1 MATMTLSAADLVR
14 RRGLR
19 RMRSVALSL
28 LVLAAVI
35 YVATLHRGGG
45 WDYLNTAAEAAMV
58 GALAD
63 WFAVTALFRRPLGLP
78 IPHTAIVP
86 TRKDSLAESL
96 EQFVTEN
103 FLSEEVVA
111 EKMRTAEVS
120 RRVGEW
126 LATDNHAERIVA
138 EGARTIG
145 AALPKLGDDDV
156 TSFVRGSLL
165 PRFVREPLS
174 PIAGHFLQSVVDD
187 GAHHALFDLVVVEA
201 HDWLRDNRDLLAD
214 VVGPRAPRWSPQWV
228 DRLVVDRIHREALA
242 WLADVR
248 DNQSHPARK
257 AVDRLLGQ
265 LADDLQHD
273 PDMMARF
280 ETFKTKMLTHP
291 DMGSSLTAV
300 WDAVRT
306 ALIDSISDPASPLQL
321 RAIAALHD
329 LGKRLQDDD
338 SLRSKVDYRAAEAVG
353 YVVRTY
359 GNEIVSVISDT
370 IERWDGREAAARIEL
385 HVGRDLQFI
394 RINGTV
400 VGALVGLLIHT
411 LTQLL

>member
-1 MATMTLSAADLVR
+1 MTLGAADLVR

-19 RMRSVALSL
+19 QMRLVALSL
-28 LVLAAVI
+28 LILAAVI
-35 YVATLHRGGG
+35 YVATLHRSGG
-45 WDYLNTAAEAAMV
+45 WAYLNAASEAAMV

-103 FLSEEVVA
+103 FLSEQVVA

-120 RRVGEW
+120 RRAGEW
-126 LATDNHAERIVA
+126 LADGTHAERIVA

-145 AALPKLGDDDV
+145 AALPRLGDDDV
-156 TSFVRGSLL
+156 TTFVRGSLL
-165 PRFVREPLS
+165 PRFVQEPLS
-174 PIAGHFLQSVVDD
+174 PIAGHFLQGVVED
-187 GAHHALFDLVVVEA
+187 GAHHALFDLLMVEA
-201 HDWLRDNRDLLAD
+201 YDWLRDNRDLLAD

-228 DRLVVDRIHREALA
+228 DRLVIDRIHREALA

-257 AVDRLLGQ
+257 AIDRLLSQ

-273 PDMMARF
+273 PQMMARF
-280 ETFKTKMLTHP
+280 EAFKARMLTHP

-306 ALIDSISDPASPLQL
+306 ALIE
-321 RAIAALHD
+321 AIADPSSTLQVRATAALQD
-329 LGKRLQDDD
+329 LGKRLQNDDG
-338 SLRSKVDYRAAEAVG
+338 LRSKVDARAAEAVG

-370 IERWDGREAAARIEL
+370 IERWDGREASARIEL

-400 VGALVGLLIHT
+400 VGALVGLVIHT
-411 LTQLL
+411 VSQLL

>member
-1 MATMTLSAADLVR
+1 MATLTLSAADEVR

-19 RMRSVALSL
+19 QMRLVALSL

-35 YVATLHRGGG
+35 YLVTLHRDGG
-45 WDYLNTAAEAAMV
+45 WGYVNAAAEAAMV

-103 FLSEEVVA
+103 FLSEAVVA

-120 RRVGEW
+120 SRAGEW
-126 LATDNHAERIVA
+126 LASGNHAERIVA

-145 AALPKLGDDDV
+145 AALPRLGDEDV
-156 TSFVRGSLL
+156 TAFVQGSLL
-165 PRFVREPLS
+165 PRFVKEPLS

-187 GAHHALFDLVVVEA
+187 GAHHALFDLLMVEA
-201 HDWLRDNRDLLAD
+201 HDWLRDNRELLAE
-214 VVGPRAPRWSPQWV
+214 VVGPRAPRWSPHWV
-228 DRLVVDRIHREALA
+228 DRIVIDRIHREALA

-248 DNQSHPARK
+248 DDPAHAARM
-257 AVDRLLGQ
+257 AIDRLLIQ
-265 LADDLQHD
+265 LAEDLQND
-273 PDMMARF
+273 PEMMDRF
-280 ETFKTKMLTHP
+280 EAFKARMLTHP

-306 ALIDSISDPASPLQL
+306 ALIDSIGDPDSTLRVRATKALQ
-321 RAIAALHD
+321 D
-329 LGKRLQDDD
+329 LGKRLQTDDE
-338 SLRSKVDYRAAEAVG
+338 LRAKVDARAAEAVG
-353 YVVRTY
+353 YVIRTY
-359 GNEIVSVISDT
+359 GSEIVSVISDT
-370 IERWDGREAAARIEL
+370 IERWDGREASARIEL

-411 LTQLL
+411 VSELL

>member
-1 MATMTLSAADLVR
+1 MATLTLSAADAVR

-19 RMRSVALSL
+19 QMRSVALSL
-28 LVLAAVI
+28 LVLAAVV
-35 YVATLHRGGG
+35 YVATLHRDGG
-45 WDYLNTAAEAAMV
+45 WGYLNAAAEAAMV

-63 WFAVTALFRRPLGLP
+63 WFAVTALFRHPLGLP

-126 LATDNHAERIVA
+126 LAAGNHAERIVA

-145 AALPKLGDDDV
+145 AALPKVGDEDV
-156 TSFVRGSLL
+156 TAFVRGSLL
-165 PRFVREPLS
+165 PRFVKEPLS

-187 GAHHALFDLVVVEA
+187 GAHHALFDLLMVEA
-201 HDWLRDNRDLLAD
+201 HDWLRDNRELLTE

-228 DRLVVDRIHREALA
+228 DRLVIDRIHREALA

-248 DNQSHPARK
+248 DNPSHAARQ

-265 LADDLQHD
+265 LADDLQND
-273 PDMMARF
+273 PAMMDRF
-280 ETFKTKMLTHP
+280 ETWKGRMLTHP

-306 ALIDSISDPASPLQL
+306 ALIDAIADPASTLQV
-321 RAIAALHD
+321 RATAAIQD
-329 LGKRLQDDD
+329 LGKRLQTDDAL
-338 SLRSKVDYRAAEAVG
+338 SAKVDARAADAVG
-353 YVVRTY
+353 YVIRTY
-359 GNEIVSVISDT
+359 GSEIVSVISDT

-400 VGALVGLLIHT
+400 VGALVGLVIHT
-411 LTQLL
+411 VSELL